1 LGRLNGLPGARE
13 KFFMPETDKNTVVAR
28 EWIAKADNDLK
39 TAAHTLKLGDKC
51 PTDTVC
57 FHAQQCVEKYLKAF
71 LVVLE
76 IEFPRTHDIEILVS
90 LIPKGIRF
98 PLTIEEQRRLTE
110 YATVMRY
117 PGPYEPI
124 LLSEAKQAVKLARQV
139 RQKIRKLLQKHSLF

>member
-1 LGRLNGLPGARE
+1 
-13 KFFMPETDKNTVVAR
+13 MPENDKKAIVAH
-28 EWIAKADNDLK
+28 EWMGKADNDLK
-39 TAAHTLKLGDKC
+39 TAAHTLKMGHNC

-71 LVVLE
+71 LVILE
-76 IEFPRTHDIEILVS
+76 IQFPRSHDIEILLS
-90 LIPKGIRF
+90 LLPKSIRI

-124 LLSEAKQAVKLARQV
+124 SISEAKQSVKLARKLK
-139 RQKIRKLLQKHSLF
+139 QKIRDITQKQSLF